1 MLTRSYTAGEGP
13 VIHEHE
19 LWPPI
24 FLGGRTKSGNC
35 MTANLWEWPLP
46 LSWKRPGNVIQKIID
61 FAHFMEKTHYLWL
74 FHCLP
79 ALESISKCPWYF
91 VCKHTMTYSAW
102 FTPLKWVVAVKLPL
116 AALNLHNLQ
125 NIQFSCC
132 NTVLHVYTSFSS
144 YFDKYPAGEI
154 SGSARIVT
162 LHQTRSQLALYSLWH
177 WPTWSNKQKTKTITM
192 LVPDN
197 KCFGLYPKLD
207 RWNGIEQGKDKRLF
221 FFFPGGFFSWLEFF
235 CLLSGGGFLKLFFKF
250 KIHKVRQ
257 SNTGESSTHK

>member
-1 MLTRSYTAGEGP
+1 MIMNYDLLYSLGDVQNLETAWLPIYGNGPFHCLGKDLGMLFR
-13 VIHEHE
+13 
-19 LWPPI
+19 
-24 FLGGRTKSGNC
+24 KSL
-35 MTANLWEWPLP
+35 TLHI
-46 LSWKRPGNVIQKIID
+46 SWKKP
-61 FAHFMEKTHYLWL
+61 HYLWL

-221 FFFPGGFFSWLEFF
+221 FFFFSRWFLFLIGVFLLVIGWGFF
-235 CLLSGGGFLKLFFKF
+235 
-250 KIHKVRQ
+250 
-257 SNTGESSTHK
+257 